1 MTVKQWRTFQE
12 FINIVVFNNVDEYF
26 THFLQACEITGN
38 GDMIDLLLS
47 TNEID
52 PSDNDNEAIRLASE
66 HGHIAVVDRLLQD
79 DRVDPSADNNY
90 AIRMASENG
99 HIAVVDSLLQDGTG
113 RVDPN
118 DYDCQAIR
126 LASQNGH
133 IVILEKLFQ
142 KFSNKKLFIN
152 FSLISA
158 SYHGLIYVIDILLQN
173 LYYDNDELF
182 RLPILYAKVNHH
194 FNVVKL
200 LQDSI
205 KS

>member
-79 DRVDPSADNNY
+79 
-90 AIRMASENG
+90 
-99 HIAVVDSLLQDGTG
+99 GTG

-133 IVILEKLFQ
+133 IVILEKLFH

-158 SYHGLIYVIDILLQN
+158 SYHGLIYVIDILLQK